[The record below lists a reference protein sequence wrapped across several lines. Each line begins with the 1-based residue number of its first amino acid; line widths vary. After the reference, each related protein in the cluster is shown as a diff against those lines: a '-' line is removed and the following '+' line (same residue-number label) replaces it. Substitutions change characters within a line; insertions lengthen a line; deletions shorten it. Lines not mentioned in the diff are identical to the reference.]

1 MILFNPTTT
10 NQFSI
15 IPRDYVSSA
24 FMTIRDD
31 STNVTVDYILV
42 PRVAGVG
49 NIEIVNDTYNVYN
62 DTYSNL
68 VEGHFYDL
76 TLYSDAQKTNVIYKD
91 RIFCTA
97 QKAEIDADNNYFYK
111 VNKDQYTEYDG
122 NNNDYIVIWEKE
134 TKRDNL

>member
-10 NQFSI
+10 NQFTI

-24 FMTIRDD
+24 YMTIRDD

-122 NNNDYIVIWEKE
+122 FNNDYIVI
-134 TKRDNL
+134 

>member
-1 MILFNPTTT
+1 MILFNPTAT
-10 NQFSI
+10 NKFTI
-15 IPRDYVSSA
+15 IPREYVTSA
-24 FMTIRDD
+24 YMTIRDD
-31 STNVTVDYILV
+31 STNVSVDYTLV

-49 NIEIVNDTYNVYN
+49 NIEIIKDTYNVYN

-76 TLYSDAQKTNVIYKD
+76 TIYSDVAKTIVIYKD

-111 VNKDQYTEYDG
+111 INKNQFTEYDG
-122 NNNDYIVIWEKE
+122 FNNDYIVI
-134 TKRDNL
+134 

>member
-1 MILFNPTTT
+1 MILFNTTAT
-10 NQFSI
+10 NQFTI
-15 IPRDYVSSA
+15 IPRDYVSNA
-24 FMTIRDD
+24 YMTIRDD
-31 STNVTVDYILV
+31 STNVTVDYTLV

-49 NIEIVNDTYNVYN
+49 NIDKDSYAIYN

-76 TLYSDAQKTNVIYKD
+76 TIYSDVAKTNVIYKD

-122 NNNDYIVIWEKE
+122 FNNDYIVI
-134 TKRDNL
+134 

>member
-1 MILFNPTTT
+1 MILFNPTAT
-10 NQFSI
+10 NKFTI
-15 IPRDYVSSA
+15 IPREYVTSA
-24 FMTIRDD
+24 YMTIRDD
-31 STNVTVDYILV
+31 STNVIVNYTLV

-49 NIEIVNDTYNVYN
+49 NIEIIKDTYNVYN

-76 TLYSDAQKTNVIYKD
+76 TIYSDVAKTIVIYKD

-111 VNKDQYTEYDG
+111 INKDQYTEYDG
-122 NNNDYIVIWEKE
+122 FNNDYIVI
-134 TKRDNL
+134 